1 MKDPRTKREREL
13 DQLGLDDD
21 KDVLPLE
28 DPHDG
33 WEDESGS
40 QNETLDGMD

>member
-1 MKDPRTKREREL
+1 MDPRTQREKDLNGE
-13 DQLGLDDD
+13 DDD
-21 KDVLPLE
+21 EDILPLV

>member
-1 MKDPRTKREREL
+1 MDPRTKREREL
-13 DQLGLDDD
+13 DDLGVDDD
-21 KDVLPLE
+21 DLPLD

-33 WEDESGS
+33 WEDETGS